1 MILRKPYAFLIKN
14 FRLIHLIFAI
24 LTGYLFLKGSDIL
37 SFLANYISNNGV
49 IIEKFTVKEL
59 FPTFIPICFIIILL
73 FNIIMIWLLHI
84 KQKKVLFYILNILFY
99 IVLAILFYFIYTKT
113 LKMQT

>member
-24 LTGYLFLKGSDIL
+24 LAGYLFFKGNDIL

-49 IIEKFTVKEL
+49 IIEDFAIKEL
-59 FPTFIPICFIIILL
+59 FPIFIPICFIVILL
-73 FNIIMIWLLHI
+73 FNIIMIWLLYI
-84 KQKKVLFYILNILFY
+84 KKKKLED
-99 IVLAILFYFIYTKT
+99 KT
-113 LKMQT
+113 